1 MTREQFKDAAVA
13 ALCVAYGAALVVLFF
28 VLLFTPDTV

>member
-1 MTREQFKDAAVA
+1 MTRQQFKEAAIA
-13 ALCVAYGAALVVLFF
+13 ALCVAYGAALVLLFF